1 MREKA
6 VSDSA
11 EVSNIAE
18 KLRSRGP
25 AKPKIKSKAPKRE
38 QPSRPKQSKNAKIT
52 SNSLREEK
60 SKPNPKTSFQPR

>member
-6 VSDSA
+6 VSDSG

-18 KLRSRGP
+18 ELHSRGP

-38 QPSRPKQSKNAKIT
+38 QSSI
-52 SNSLREEK
+52 
-60 SKPNPKTSFQPR
+60 